1 MRRVTVLLAACAL
14 LWTAACA
21 IQSDPAEAAQTT
33 PRAVSAAVLAP
44 PPLTAANGR
53 NFAACRD
60 GRCEVIVRT
69 GDRLPTSTGTARVV
83 VGRGV
88 VTFTITTANTS
99 LMTSGTAGTRLQL
112 NRQVILVLK
121 VTRLQAKVRLSR
133 A

>member
-1 MRRVTVLLAACAL
+1 MKRVSGLFGACAL
-14 LWTAACA
+14 LMTATVL
-21 IQSDPAEAAQTT
+21 STPA
-33 PRAVSAAVLAP
+33 AAVASSASVAVQAP

-99 LMTSGTAGTRLQL
+99 LQSSGTAGSRLQL
-112 NRQVILVLK
+112 NRQVIQVLK
-121 VTRLQAKVRLSR
+121 VTRLQSKVRLSR

>member
-1 MRRVTVLLAACAL
+1 MRRATVLLTAL
-14 LWTAACA
+14 LLLGTAGAVWPN
-21 IQSDPAEAAQTT
+21 PATA
-33 PRAVSAAVLAP
+33 AP

-53 NFAACRD
+53 NFAACKD

-88 VTFTITTANTS
+88 VRFTVTTANTS
-99 LMTSGTAGTRLQL
+99 LMASGTAGSRLQL
-112 NRQVILVLK
+112 NRQVIVVLK

-133 A
+133 V